1 MDPDG
6 RTDGRTRTD
15 PDGPGRTR
23 TGRTD
28 PDGPG
33 RTRTDGRTDGLGRTD
48 GRTDGRTHQPTK
60 LYTTKTKCTLWTTAW
75 ARPTLTSMPDVH
87 FSTKRLLARAVE
99 TTVLP

>member
-1 MDPDG
+1 MPSWTDPDG
-6 RTDGRTRTD
+6 RTD

-60 LYTTKTKCTLWTTAW
+60 LHYKDK
-75 ARPTLTSMPDVH
+75 VH
-87 FSTKRLLARAVE
+87 PVDDYLGSSDANL
-99 TTVLP
+99 